1 MNAKKD
7 FYNNILKISKEIE
20 LLIQLENFDKI
31 EELLLQRDDLLS
43 EISQE
48 DFKIKEIKEIID
60 EIKALD
66 EKNHGEMAK
75 FKQEI
80 SKKMIKL
87 SKNKKMIGFYKQED
101 ICQSRFFDETND

>member
-1 MNAKKD
+1 VNTKKD
-7 FYNNILKISKEIE
+7 FYNNILSISKEIE

-31 EELLLQRDDLLS
+31 EELLLKRDDLF
-43 EISQE
+43 EKISKE

-66 EKNHGEMAK
+66 EKNFGEMDK

-80 SKKMIKL
+80 NKKMLKL
-87 SKNKKMIGFYKQED
+87 SKNKKMIGFYKQEE
-101 ICQSRFFDETND
+101 IYQSGFFDDKRD